1 MMVGSLSYPVQL
13 RCKCKHF
20 GSPTGD
26 NERHPE
32 YERALLA
39 RAKESNVSPY
49 KSSPGRMTLL
59 EYARAR
65 FLERWKSFAQD

>member
-1 MMVGSLSYPVQL
+1 MMVGSLSYPVHL
-13 RCKCKHF
+13 PCKCKHF
-20 GSPTGD
+20 GSPTGAGV

-39 RAKESNVSPY
+39 RAKESNFSPY

-65 FLERWKSFAQD
+65 FLER